1 MQFKNPEILY
11 ALLLLLIPIIV
22 HLFQLRRFQKVPFTN
37 VEFLKTVT
45 IQTRKSQQLKKWLT
59 LLTRLLLL
67 AAIIFAFA
75 QPFTSENKGVN
86 TQSETVI
93 YLDNSFSMQAK
104 GDKGELLKRAL
115 QDLISSVD
123 DTEEITI
130 FTNDNIFRNVTL
142 KSIRNELIQTNYSN
156 VQLDYDAVLLK
167 GNKLFS
173 HSNEVVKN
181 LVLISDFQQNKNIPV
196 INDSLINTYWTQLK
210 PVNTVNV
217 SIDSVYIAKSNA
229 STIDINVIV
238 NQQGSSVENLPVSL
252 YNNDVLTSKTSVN
265 SGNSSEATFSL
276 PANEIINGKITVEDA
291 MLQFDNSL
299 FFNINKREKIN
310 VLSINSS
317 DSDFLNRIFSE
328 DEFNFKSVAFNQL
341 NYNDINPQ
349 NLIILNEIDTLPI
362 ALINA
367 LNAFVNDDG
376 YIIIIPSI
384 EANISSY
391 NQLLNRISNIV
402 FQSNKSTEKKIT
414 TINYSHPLFSE
425 VFDKKVSNF
434 QYPKVNSYFEVLTS
448 SSPVLQ
454 FEDGRPF
461 LLQNGNTFVFAAAL
475 NINNSNVINSPL
487 IVPTL
492 YNIGNQSF
500 KLPKLYYLVGQENT
514 FDISTS
520 LQQDDILKL
529 KTADIEIIPQ
539 QRTLTNK
546 VILTTM
552 ETPSVAGIYNV
563 VNKNEELE
571 KVSYNYNRNESV
583 LNYHNLNALGN
594 IDTISSIP
602 EVINSIKSA
611 TNINALWKWFA
622 IFALIFLIIEMLIL
636 KYIR

>member
-22 HLFQLRRFQKVPFTN
+22 HLFQLRRFHKVPFTN
-37 VEFLKTVT
+37 VEFLKTVN

-67 AAIIFAFA
+67 ASIIFAFA

-115 QDLISSVD
+115 QDLISTVD

-130 FTNDNIFRNVTL
+130 FTNDNVFRNVTL

-173 HSNEVVKN
+173 NSKEIAKN
-181 LVLISDFQQNKNIPV
+181 LVLISDFQQNKKLPV
-196 INDSLINTYWTQLK
+196 VNDSLINTYWTQLK
-210 PVNTVNV
+210 PVNTANV
-217 SIDSVYIAKSNA
+217 SIDSVYISKKTASN
-229 STIDINVIV
+229 IDINVIV
-238 NQQGSSVENLPVSL
+238 NQQGSSIENLPVSL
-252 YNNDVLTSKTSVN
+252 YNDDVLTSKTSVN
-265 SGNSSEATFSL
+265 STTSSEATFSL

-317 DSDFLNRIFSE
+317 DSDFLDRIFSE

-341 NYNDINPQ
+341 NYNEINTQ
-349 NLIILNEIDTLPI
+349 NLIILNEIDTLPV

-367 LNAFVNDDG
+367 INAFVNNDG
-376 YIIIIPSI
+376 YVVIIPS
-384 EANISSY
+384 EETNLSSY
-391 NQLLNRISNIV
+391 NQLLNGISNIV
-402 FQSNKSTEKKIT
+402 FQSYRPAEKKIT
-414 TINYSHPLFSE
+414 TINYSHPLFNE

-434 QYPKVNSYFEVLTS
+434 QYPKVNSYFDVLTNS
-448 SSPVLQ
+448 GSVLQ
-454 FEDGRPF
+454 FEDGKPF
-461 LLQNGNTFVFAAAL
+461 LMQNGNTFVFTAAL
-475 NINNSNVINSPL
+475 NIKNSNVINSPL

-500 KLPKLYYLVGQENT
+500 KLPKLYYSIGLENT
-514 FDISTS
+514 FDINTS

-529 KTADIEIIPQ
+529 TTSDIEIIPQ

-546 VILTTM
+546 VVLTTL
-552 ETPSVAGIYNV
+552 ETPSVAGIYKV
-563 VNKNEELE
+563 INKNEELE

-583 LNYHNLNALGN
+583 LIYHNLDDRSN
-594 IDTISSIP
+594 INMVSSIP

-611 TNINALWKWFA
+611 SNINALWKWFV